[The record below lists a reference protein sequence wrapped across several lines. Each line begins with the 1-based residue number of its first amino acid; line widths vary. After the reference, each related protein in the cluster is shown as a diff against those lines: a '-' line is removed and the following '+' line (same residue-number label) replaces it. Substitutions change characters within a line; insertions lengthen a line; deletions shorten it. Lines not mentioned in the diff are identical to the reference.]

1 MSSVTIQNVT
11 KTFGNTTVLENF
23 DAVFADGEFITLL
36 GPSGCGKTTMLRI
49 FDDRVVSSDKVFIPP
64 EKRDIGMVF
73 QSYAVWPHMTVFDNV
88 AYPLQ
93 IKKVDKAA
101 IRQKVEHVLEVV
113 HLAQYRDRIPSQLSG
128 GQQQRVALARAL
140 VAEPALLL
148 LDEPLSNLDAK
159 LRESMRFEIKDIQ
172 KQYGIT
178 VVYVTHDQT
187 EAMAMSDRIVVI
199 NRGVIQQVGSPKVI
213 YNEPANPFIA
223 DFVGKIEFLEGRV
236 EAGYI
241 ALNGCGQKLPYEGDA
256 KGDVIVG
263 IRPEHVKYA
272 EAGKGTLHG
281 VVKSHFYLGDV
292 DDCRVDLGGGQE
304 LRIIADPY
312 ESRNVEN
319 GKQVELADN
328 WLGLGKKQ
336 VPTFYLDQ
344 AKAIRQ
350 EVKIPLI
357 LVGGVRGPE
366 TVQAILD
373 AGIEFVSASRPF
385 ICQPDFVRHL
395 EQGEDSPCVG
405 CTKCLGNIWAKE
417 GRRCVKPPIPPEFAQ
432 A

>member
-49 FDDRVVSSDKVFIPP
+49 IAGFEKPTSGSVLFDDRVVSSDKVFIPP

-101 IRQKVEHVLEVV
+101 IKQKVEHVLEVV

-281 VVKSHFYLGDV
+281 VVKTHFYLGDV
-292 DDCRVDLGGGQE
+292 DDCRIDLGGGKE

-312 ESRNVEN
+312 ES
-319 GKQVELADN
+319 
-328 WLGLGKKQ
+328 
-336 VPTFYLDQ
+336 
-344 AKAIRQ
+344 I
-350 EVKIPLI
+350 
-357 LVGGVRGPE
+357 
-366 TVQAILD
+366 
-373 AGIEFVSASRPF
+373 GIEAGKVIELDVRNFLVYPAE
-385 ICQPDFVRHL
+385 QP
-395 EQGEDSPCVG
+395 GEDF
-405 CTKCLGNIWAKE
+405 
-417 GRRCVKPPIPPEFAQ
+417 RRILT
-432 A
+432 